1 MVSLLSYKVA
11 LLVLL
16 AGVPTSVGAG
26 AYYNQQQNSTLNSQI
41 SGVSHKLDNA
51 NSQISS
57 LNNQL
62 SSQSSQI
69 SQLQSQNSQLQSQ
82 ITQLQNQ
89 LSSLSKN
96 LQTLQ
101 TILVSQGDIRFDT
114 HGWVPPGYINFT
126 IASLVSATLNV
137 SFTVQP
143 DINGGVV
150 PGRLVLLSQSQF
162 NAYVSCNCLYFDN
175 FTNPA
180 TWESPWISGGS
191 NSYAAQIRLPIPS
204 SGIWILIFQ
213 TVKSAVGANVTWV
226 ITEKVVLSTLPV
238 VATTQTTKIFN
249 GVLQG
254 PCCGN
259 PVVLNFS
266 VPLNVISASLNIS
279 VTGLL
284 APFYIQLLN
293 PAQYKLFQPWS
304 NNPATWVS
312 PVVASITTVVSIPS
326 SGSWSLLFQ
335 NQQGSTG
342 QNNQMNVSLS
352 LTITQSS

>member
-1 MVSLLSYKVA
+1 MVSLLAYKVA
-11 LLVLL
+11 VLVLL
-16 AGVPTSVGAG
+16 AAVPTSVGAS
-26 AYYNQQQNSTLNSQI
+26 AYYNQQQNSTLNNQI
-41 SGVSHKLDNA
+41 TDVSRKLDNA

-62 SSQSSQI
+62 NSQTSQV
-69 SQLQSQNSQLQSQ
+69 SQLQSQSSQLQSQ
-82 ITQLQNQ
+82 ITQLLNQ
-89 LSSLSKN
+89 LASLSKN
-96 LQTLQ
+96 LQTAQ
-101 TILVSQGDIRFDT
+101 TTLVSQGDIRFDT

-126 IASLVSATLNV
+126 ISPLASATLNV

-143 DINGGVV
+143 TINGGVV

-175 FTNPA
+175 FTYQA

-191 NSYAAQIRLPIPS
+191 NSYAAQISLPVPS

-213 TVKSAVGANVTWV
+213 TVKSAVGANVTWAV
-226 ITEKVVLSTLPV
+226 TEKVVLSTLPV
-238 VATTQTTKIFN
+238 VATTQTAKIFS

-259 PVVLNFS
+259 PVVLNFT
-266 VPLNVISASLNIS
+266 VPLNVLSASLNIS
-279 VTGLL
+279 VTGPL

-293 PAQYKLFQPWS
+293 PPQYKLFHPWS
-304 NNPATWVS
+304 NNPTTWVS
-312 PVVASITTVVSIPS
+312 PVVASITTSVSIPS
-326 SGSWSLLFQ
+326 SGSWSLMFQ
-335 NQQGSTG
+335 NQQGSMG

-352 LTITQSS
+352 LSITQSS